1 VRINAVNN
9 SFNIIDDFCC
19 SAEHYS
25 GIKKYRHKLLKTS
38 EPHSDDSYMFK
49 TMNKENQELL
59 LTIDDQQTEIEL
71 LKLKNIE
78 LEKRNIDLIAQLDQM
93 KQKLAKYEQ

>member
-1 VRINAVNN
+1 
-9 SFNIIDDFCC
+9 
-19 SAEHYS
+19 
-25 GIKKYRHKLLKTS
+25 
-38 EPHSDDSYMFK
+38 MFK